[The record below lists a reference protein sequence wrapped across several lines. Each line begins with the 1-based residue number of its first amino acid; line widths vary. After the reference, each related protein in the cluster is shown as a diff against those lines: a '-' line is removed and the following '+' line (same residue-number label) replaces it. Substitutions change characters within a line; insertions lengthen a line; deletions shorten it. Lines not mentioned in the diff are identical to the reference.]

1 MATLQDEGTVYRGET
16 YTLAFTMTPLTDIT
30 GWTISWR
37 LKTALTDVA
46 ALLTIVATTVVAASG
61 TFSVTLT
68 AAQTAALTMDTY
80 VADVWRTDSGSEA
93 LLATGRL
100 QVKGTVRV
108 P

>member
-1 MATLQDEGTVYRGET
+1 MATLQDEGLVYRGET
-16 YTLAFTMTPLTDIT
+16 YVLNFTVTPTTNIT
-30 GWTISWR
+30 AWTIAWN
-37 LKTALTDVA
+37 LKTAFTDTA
-46 ALLTIVATTVVAASG
+46 ALLTVAAVIVSAAAG

-80 VADVWRTDSGSEA
+80 VADVWRTDLGSEA